1 MTDKCPIPSHVPAGM
16 VRDFSIYTSPGMGK
30 TPFGCPQAAITAGI
44 HDGPPIFYA
53 ANNTLEGRGTWVVVH
68 AEDQR
73 RVLQDTATFSSMKDL
88 HGEALGETVPLIPF
102 EIDPPM
108 HTAYRAMLNPLLSPK
123 AVARMEPLARARA
136 IELIEGFRAKGSCEI
151 MQDFAFPFAVMVFL
165 TFLGLPYSRSPEFLD
180 WAEDLLRGTTEK
192 RQETTRRVHQFMIDL
207 ADKRRREP
215 SDDFMTYL
223 VQTDFQGRK
232 LTDKEIRGISFL
244 LFIAGLDTVAAAIG
258 LDMYYLATHP
268 EQQRRLRE
276 DPSLIPSAVEEMFRA
291 FPTIGVLR
299 VATRDVEFLGAPI
312 KKGDWV
318 LCGTYIANRDPAEF
332 PDPDTID
339 FARED
344 NRHVLFGYGPHRCL
358 GSHLARRELIIGI
371 EEFLG
376 RLPFFRIKEGT
387 TPITHGGFVFGV
399 DNVELAWDAEASAGT
414 EGAAERA
421 AA

>member
-1 MTDKCPIPSHVPAGM
+1 M
-16 VRDFSIYTSPGMGK
+16 VRDFSIYTAPGMGK
-30 TPFGCPQAAITAGI
+30 TPFGCPQAAITRGI
-44 HDGPPIFYA
+44 HDGPPIFYG
-53 ANNTLEGRGTWVVVH
+53 ANNTLEGRGTWVVIS
-68 AEDQR
+68 ADDQR

-123 AVARMEPLARARA
+123 AVAKMEPMARARA
-136 IELIEGFRAKGSCEI
+136 VELIESFRAKGSCEV

-192 RQETTRRVHQFMIDL
+192 RQETTRKVHQFMSDL
-207 ADKRRREP
+207 AELRRREP
-215 SDDFMTYL
+215 TDDFMTYL
-223 VQTDFQGRK
+223 VETDFQGRK

-244 LFIAGLDTVAAAIG
+244 LFVAGLDTVAAAIG
-258 LDMYYLATHP
+258 LDLYYLATSP
-268 EQQRRLRE
+268 EQQQKLRD
-276 DPSLIPSAVEEMFRA
+276 DPTMIPSAVEEMFRA

-318 LCGTYIANRDPAEF
+318 LCGTYIANRDPREF
-332 PDPDTID
+332 PDPDAID
-339 FARED
+339 FSRED

-371 EEFLG
+371 EEFLA
-376 RLPFFRIKEGT
+376 RLPTFRIKDGT

-399 DNVELAWDAEASAGT
+399 DNVDIAWATEAASGEQSAAK
-414 EGAAERA
+414 AA
-421 AA
+421 